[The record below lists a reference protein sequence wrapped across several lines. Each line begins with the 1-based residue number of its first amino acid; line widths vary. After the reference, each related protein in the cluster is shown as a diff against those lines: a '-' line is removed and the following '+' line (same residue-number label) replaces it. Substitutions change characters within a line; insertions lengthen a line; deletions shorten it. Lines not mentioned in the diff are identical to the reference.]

1 MVPAVQRAASGFM
14 IDERERVHRTDVRSR
29 RAVRL
34 RAFGVLIGLGLLLFD
49 PARSRADAD
58 EDPDFFVLGAQ
69 QIGFST
75 GYGHGVSVTTAG
87 AYEGNRVSELVL
99 VGHWQIDVTRSPI
112 TPAWYKGVLALRIE
126 PSLLVNFRPSSGV
139 AGGVAA
145 MLRYQWTRWGSTIPY
160 FEAGAGIIGL
170 DFDLYEQADGLAFN
184 PTAGVGVV
192 QHLGEHW
199 AVDLEVRFQHVSNA
213 YTQYP
218 NGGFDTFQY
227 LAGIAY
233 RF

>member
-1 MVPAVQRAASGFM
+1 MVPAVQRAAGGSL
-14 IDERERVHRTDVRSR
+14 IEERERVRRTDVRSR
-29 RAVRL
+29 CAIRRRSFAV
-34 RAFGVLIGLGLLLFD
+34 AVCLGLLLFD
-49 PARSRADAD
+49 PARARADD
-58 EDPDFFVLGAQ
+58 DSGFFVLGAQ
-69 QIGFST
+69 QVGFAS
-75 GYGHGVSVTTAG
+75 GYGQGVSVTTAG
-87 AYEGNRVSELVL
+87 AYEGHDVSELVL
-99 VGHWQIDVTRSPI
+99 VGHWQIDVTRPPI

-126 PSLLVNFRPSSGV
+126 PSLLVNFRPRNGV

-145 MLRYQWTRWGSTIPY
+145 MLRYQWTRWGGTLPY

-227 LAGIAY
+227 LAGVAY

>member
-1 MVPAVQRAASGFM
+1 LNAGQA
-14 IDERERVHRTDVRSR
+14 
-29 RAVRL
+29 
-34 RAFGVLIGLGLLLFD
+34 
-49 PARSRADAD
+49 RADAG
-58 EDPDFFVLGAQ
+58 DPPRFFGLGAQ
-69 QIGFST
+69 QIGFSA

-87 AYEGNRVSELVL
+87 AIEGNEVSELVL

-126 PSLLVNFRPSSGV
+126 PSLLVNFRPQSGV

-145 MLRYQWTRWGSTIPY
+145 LLRYQLTRWGGTIPY

-184 PTAGVGVV
+184 PTAGIGVV
-192 QHLGEHW
+192 RHLGDHW
-199 AVDLEVRFQHVSNA
+199 SADLEVRFQHVSNA
-213 YTQYP
+213 YTQDP

-227 LAGIAY
+227 LAGVAY